1 METATSE
8 VVMEAPA
15 GAEAPAS
22 ADGRPRVYK
31 PEMSRGWWL
40 RRRHYFLYIVREFTS
55 VPLALWLLWFLVE
68 IQRASNGPKG
78 YMPHSSPAFVA
89 FSVVCLGFALYHSIT
104 FLSLAGVI
112 IHVKVVPPR
121 VIVLSQFAMWLL
133 ASVVIAAVLIG
144 FAR

>member
-1 METATSE
+1 MKAP
-8 VVMEAPA
+8 PA

-31 PEMSRGWWL
+31 TGMSRGWWL

-78 YMPHSSPAFVA
+78 
-89 FSVVCLGFALYHSIT
+89 
-104 FLSLAGVI
+104 VI
-112 IHVKVVPPR
+112 IHVKGVPPR